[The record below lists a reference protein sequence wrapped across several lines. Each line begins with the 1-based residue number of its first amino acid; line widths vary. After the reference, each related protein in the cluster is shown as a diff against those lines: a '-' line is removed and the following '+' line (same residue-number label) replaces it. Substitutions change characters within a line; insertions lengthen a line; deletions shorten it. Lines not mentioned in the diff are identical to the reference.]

1 MRQFDGGGTSD
12 MHKIAVLFSIY
23 ANNYLLCKNIYL
35 QMGLFF
41 EIFVKLHVASR
52 KLQSTHKCAS
62 YYKLVK
68 KIHVKHKTW
77 NQKSFLVCH
86 VVIWFINVP
95 AELFIFKWT

>member
-23 ANNYLLCKNIYL
+23 ANNYLVCKNIYL

-41 EIFVKLHVASR
+41 LKYFVKLHVASR

-68 KIHVKHKTW
+68 KNPCQAQNLKSKIVSGLSCCHLIH
-77 NQKSFLVCH
+77 
-86 VVIWFINVP
+86 
-95 AELFIFKWT
+95 